1 MMASNDSAFT
11 KANFEI
17 VQPMFNELSSII
29 QNNVTTNFQ
38 TIMQLVSPLFG
49 AAVILYGVFFAWEIM
64 YTRKDDVM
72 MESVKRMG
80 VLTLVF
86 AMTATGGMFL
96 SHIVPFVQGSGQEV
110 ASRLIGQDG
119 ASTGAVIDG
128 LLNKLIDLGD
138 QQFQI
143 FKNTKGWFDSMGAW
157 IIFIVKAITLALAG
171 GGFVIYC
178 AAYLLMAEMMV
189 GILLSIGGVF
199 IFFSA
204 WPTTRNMFTAWV
216 GSCFNYIFLNI
227 AYACLFKVLIQ
238 YINQYINT
246 NSNNIAENLWS
257 VLCIA
262 LVFLIGKFLLAQIST
277 LISTLTG
284 GVGIN
289 GLTSAT
295 GDVIR
300 KMRGTANNA
309 RNQLGLGFNET
320 AQKARSRNSEL
331 AGAAKDYVASRFG
344 GNIKAG

>member
-1 MMASNDSAFT
+1 MMASNDAAFT

-29 QNNVTTNFQ
+29 QNSVTTNFQ

-86 AMTATGGMFL
+86 AMTTAGGMYL
-96 SHIVPFVQGSGQEV
+96 NYIVPFVQGSGQEV
-110 ASRLIGQDG
+110 ASRIIGQDG

-128 LLNKLIDLGD
+128 LLNRLIDLGI
-138 QQFQI
+138 QQFQV
-143 FKNTKGWFDSMGAW
+143 FKDTEGWFDSMVAW
-157 IIFIVKAITLALAG
+157 AIFILKAIALTLAG

-238 YINQYINT
+238 YINNYINI
-246 NSNNIAENLWS
+246 NSDAIAENIWS

-262 LVFLIGKFLLAQIST
+262 LVFLIGKFLLAQISA

-295 GDVIR
+295 GDAI
-300 KMRGTANNA
+300 KALRGIGNNT
-309 RNQLGLGFNET
+309 RNQLGLGFNKT
-320 AQKARSRNSEL
+320 ATDARERNREY
-331 AGAAKDYVASRFG
+331 AATAKDYLSSRFN

>member
-1 MMASNDSAFT
+1 MMASNDAAFT

-29 QNNVTTNFQ
+29 QNSVTTNFQ

-86 AMTATGGMFL
+86 AMTTAGGMYL
-96 SHIVPFVQGSGQEV
+96 SYIVPFVQGSGQEV
-110 ASRLIGQDG
+110 ASRIIGQDG

-128 LLNKLIDLGD
+128 LLNRLIDLGI
-138 QQFQI
+138 QQFNEFQ
-143 FKNTKGWFDSMGAW
+143 KAKGWFGSMGAW
-157 IIFIVKAITLALAG
+157 AIFILKAITLTLAG

-238 YINQYINT
+238 YINNYINI
-246 NSNNIAENLWS
+246 NSDAIAKNIWS

-262 LVFLIGKFLLAQIST
+262 LVFLIGKFLLAQISA

-295 GDVIR
+295 GDAI
-300 KMRGTANNA
+300 KALRGIG
-309 RNQLGLGFNET
+309 GLGFNKT
-320 AQKARSRNSEL
+320 ATDARERNREY
-331 AGAAKDYVASRFG
+331 AAAAKDYLSSRFN

>member
-1 MMASNDSAFT
+1 MASNDSAFA

-29 QNNVTTNFQ
+29 QNSVTTNFQ
-38 TIMQLVSPLFG
+38 TIMQLVTPLFG

-86 AMTATGGMFL
+86 AMSTAGGMYL
-96 SHIVPFVQGSGQEV
+96 SYIVPFVQGSGQEV

-128 LLNKLIDLGD
+128 LLNRLIDLGN

-143 FKNTKGWFDSMGAW
+143 FKDTEGWFDSMGAW
-157 IIFIVKAITLALAG
+157 VIFILKAITLALAG
-171 GGFVIYC
+171 GAFVIYC

-199 IFFSA
+199 ILFSA

-227 AYACLFKVLIQ
+227 AYACLFKV
-238 YINQYINT
+238 
-246 NSNNIAENLWS
+246 
-257 VLCIA
+257 
-262 LVFLIGKFLLAQIST
+262 
-277 LISTLTG
+277 
-284 GVGIN
+284 
-289 GLTSAT
+289 
-295 GDVIR
+295 
-300 KMRGTANNA
+300 
-309 RNQLGLGFNET
+309 
-320 AQKARSRNSEL
+320 
-331 AGAAKDYVASRFG
+331 
-344 GNIKAG
+344 

>member
-1 MMASNDSAFT
+1 MMASNDAAFT

-29 QNNVTTNFQ
+29 QNSVTTNFQ

-86 AMTATGGMFL
+86 AMTTAGGMYL
-96 SHIVPFVQGSGQEV
+96 SYIVPFVQGSGQEV
-110 ASRLIGQDG
+110 ASRIIGQDG

-128 LLNKLIDLGD
+128 LLNRLIDLGI
-138 QQFQI
+138 QQFQV
-143 FKNTKGWFDSMGAW
+143 FKDTEGWFDSMGAW
-157 IIFIVKAITLALAG
+157 AVFILKAIALTLAG

-238 YINQYINT
+238 YINNYINI
-246 NSNNIAENLWS
+246 NSDAIAENIWS

-262 LVFLIGKFLLAQIST
+262 LVFLIGKFLLAQISA

-295 GDVIR
+295 GDAI
-300 KMRGTANNA
+300 KALRGIGNNT
-309 RNQLGLGFNET
+309 RNQLGLGFNKT
-320 AQKARSRNSEL
+320 ATDARERNREY
-331 AGAAKDYVASRFG
+331 AAAAKDYLSSRFN